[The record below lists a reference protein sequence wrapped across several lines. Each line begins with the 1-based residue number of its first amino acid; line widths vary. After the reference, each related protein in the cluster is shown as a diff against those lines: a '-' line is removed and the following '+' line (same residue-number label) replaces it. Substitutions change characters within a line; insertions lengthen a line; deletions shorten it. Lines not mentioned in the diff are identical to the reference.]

1 MYSVVVKF
9 CSALCIVTRIKI
21 RFVGLVLYTVMGY
34 NFRFS
39 YYPFLIPYSSSVQ
52 KKKRLPGSSSLH
64 FPVVNM
70 KMQAKMYIKESEI
83 SGYHQRSGLVV
94 VHRGVWKGSK
104 ELVDL
109 YHVLKLRIRES
120 DWLKPVFYKLLEN
133 DCTPLPDVL

>member
-9 CSALCIVTRIKI
+9 CSALCIATRIKI

-34 NFRFS
+34 IFRFS
-39 YYPFLIPYSSSVQ
+39 YSPLLNSLQLVSP
-52 KKKRLPGSSSLH
+52 KKRLSESSYLH

-70 KMQAKMYIKESEI
+70 KMQAKMYTKESEI

-94 VHRGVWKGSK
+94 VYRGVWKGSK

-120 DWLKPVFYKLLEN
+120 DWLKPVFI
-133 DCTPLPDVL
+133 